1 MSFKF
6 NILLQISLTS
16 ASMYLLAL
24 SGASTLLSMYGLIAL
39 FRHVFKYMHHQKLI
53 VKFLAIQLTII
64 IHNVQPLIFGTIA
77 SKFGVPEC
85 VESRGPKV
93 RASSKFLHLLYYL
106 LLSCQLIMTVTSCF
120 ANKVI
125 RDLELT
131 DHLCINPICRIRL
144 IFKLSIDTQLAQ
156 VVCTS

>member
-1 MSFKF
+1 MSFTL

-93 RASSKFLHLLYYL
+93 RASSKCLHLLHYL
-106 LLSCQLIMTVTSCF
+106 LLSCQPIMTVPSCV
-120 ANKVI
+120 AYKVI
-125 RDLELT
+125 RGLESI
-131 DHLCINPICRIRL
+131 DHLRINPIHKIGL
-144 IFKLSIDTQLAQ
+144 IHK
-156 VVCTS
+156 